1 MLQPHGIPCRQFLE
15 AIASPLTQIPPPIY
29 NENRT
34 IAPQIQTGRIPMS
47 MLPVLI
53 IGIIVVAA
61 VIGALILI
69 GTLIYD
75 RVKKHNNH

>member
-1 MLQPHGIPCRQFLE
+1 
-15 AIASPLTQIPPPIY
+15 
-29 NENRT
+29 
-34 IAPQIQTGRIPMS
+34 MS